1 MSIQLRPATAPD
13 SAAIHAL
20 IAANISAGHLLPRSL
35 DEIEIHAQR
44 FVVAVHGDQIIGC
57 AELAPLSDTVAEV
70 RSLVVAKAY
79 RGQRNGM
86 ALVSTLADR
95 ARAHGFAT
103 LCAFTHQP
111 SHFVRLGFS
120 IVPHVWV
127 PEKIAHDCV
136 GCSQFRRCGQYAV
149 SLPLRAGVARLPER
163 FAPRRAAVLPRSS
176 VERLRLPLTP
186 VPADAEPVP
195 A

>member
-111 SHFVRLGFS
+111 SHFV
-120 IVPHVWV
+120 
-127 PEKIAHDCV
+127 
-136 GCSQFRRCGQYAV
+136 
-149 SLPLRAGVARLPER
+149 
-163 FAPRRAAVLPRSS
+163 
-176 VERLRLPLTP
+176 
-186 VPADAEPVP
+186 
-195 A
+195 